1 MTSDGNEC
9 PQCHGPLPPAA
20 RFCPSCGAP
29 VAERVAPPST
39 SAGERRQVAILFADL
54 AGYTHMSSGLDAEE
68 VHRILTHY
76 FELADAAIERA
87 GGTIDKHVGD
97 AVMGVFGAPVA
108 HGNDI
113 ERALRAALD
122 IHAGMAAIAADLG
135 RPLAAHVGVAS
146 GEVVAAVTGSDA
158 HRPYTVTGDAVNLA
172 ARLTDLAAA
181 GETAISDD
189 VYRAV
194 GARVDVEAVG
204 EVAIRGLA
212 GQQRVW
218 KLRALRS
225 TSGARAP
232 LVGRESERRRFGA
245 LLAEATATRTGAVV
259 LLVAEPG
266 MGKSRLAEAF
276 MATAL
281 AEGAYGHAA
290 TVLDFGAGQGEDAIH
305 ALLCSLLDVPMHGD
319 AAVRRDAFARA
330 LAQQRAGGEYE
341 RYLADLLV
349 VPYGADDVYDAMDND
364 ARRQGKREALTDVVE
379 RAAAQAPC
387 VLLVEDV
394 HWASHWVLT
403 CLQAV
408 AASALCQPV
417 VLVMTTRR
425 EGAALDAAWPAA
437 RTTRF
442 DLTPLAASEALAL
455 ARIHFA
461 SSPDLAQRCVDR
473 AQGNP
478 LFLVQ
483 LLRSGTDDDAVPAS
497 IQSVVLARLDRLPA
511 ADKRA
516 MQAAAVIG
524 QRFDLEML
532 RILVGDVTYDA
543 ALPIERD
550 LVHVDEREP
559 GVLTFAH
566 ALIRDGAYASL
577 LHSVRRDLHRA
588 AARWFD
594 GRDATLRAQHL
605 DRAEDAAAARAYVD
619 AARAEAAATRIDA
632 ALALVQRGAALDP
645 TPPVAYAL
653 ATLEGDLQH
662 ALGRAAASIAAFERA
677 FAVAADDRER
687 CDAWIGIASGHRI
700 TSAVGAGLAALDQA
714 AAYARMP
721 RESARIHYLR
731 GSLRFAQGDVERC
744 GAEHVRALELARE
757 ADDRECEARAQSG
770 IADALYAQGRM
781 VSARAA
787 FQRCVDICT
796 EEGLAQYALMN
807 RCMIGIIDAFL
818 GSPDNGLLVLAGA
831 RTVAHA
837 LRNRL
842 AETMAYESEG
852 MLLLMCGRYELAR
865 ETLPQAL
872 ALARETGA
880 RRFESIILSDLAWIA
895 LHDGDRETARRYAED
910 SWRVCSEVGPRFS
923 GPITLAV
930 VAATAASAEKRDR
943 ALADAERLLAAGCIA
958 HCHFDFYAQA
968 IDLALA
974 AGAWAEAE
982 RYAGALEA
990 FTRAEPLPLCNLAIA
1005 RGRALAAA
1013 GRGHANRAVLEDCR
1027 RTAAAMGYA
1036 PLVPALDAAL
1046 ESNPSSDL
1054 REPP

>member
-9 PQCHGPLPPAA
+9 VQCRAALPPGA

-29 VAERVAPPST
+29 VADRAAVQAAAP
-39 SAGERRQVAILFADL
+39 AGERRQVAILFADL
-54 AGYTHMSSGLDAEE
+54 ASYTRMSSGLDAEE
-68 VHRILTHY
+68 VHRILTRY
-76 FELADAAIERA
+76 FELADGAIERA
-87 GGTIDKHVGD
+87 GGAIDKHVGD

-122 IHAGMAAIAADLG
+122 IHAGMAALATDVG

-146 GEVVAAVTGSDA
+146 GEVVAAATGSGA

-194 GARVDVEAVG
+194 GTRVDVEAVG

-212 GQQRVW
+212 GRRHVW
-218 KLRALRS
+218 KLRALHS
-225 TSGARAP
+225 PGGARAP

-245 LLAEATATRTGAVV
+245 LLADVAATRTGAVV

-276 MATAL
+276 MASAL

-305 ALLCSLLDVPMHGD
+305 ALLCSLLDVPVHGD
-319 AAVRRDAFARA
+319 ATMRRVALAQA
-330 LAQQRAGGEYE
+330 LAQQRAGGD
-341 RYLADLLV
+341 RARFLADLLV
-349 VPYGADDVYDAMDND
+349 VSHDADDVYDAMDND
-364 ARRQGKREALTDVVE
+364 ARQQGKREAIADVVE

-387 VLLVEDV
+387 VLLVDDV
-394 HWASHWVLT
+394 HWASPWVLA
-403 CLQAV
+403 CLQAI
-408 AASALCQPV
+408 AASSQRHPL

-425 EGAALDAAWPAA
+425 EGAALAASWPAA

-442 DLTPLAASEALAL
+442 DLAPLAAKEALAL

-461 SSPDLAQRCVDR
+461 MSPDLAQRCVER

-483 LLRSGTDDDAVPAS
+483 LLRSGTDDNAVPAS
-497 IQSVVLARLDRLPA
+497 IQSVVLSRLDRLPS

-524 QRFDLEML
+524 QRFDLDVL
-532 RILVGDVTYDA
+532 RALIGDA
-543 ALPIERD
+543 AYDGAVPIERD
-550 LVHVDEREP
+550 LVRVDPRER
-559 GVLTFAH
+559 GVLAFAH

-588 AARWFD
+588 AARWFE
-594 GRDATLRAQHL
+594 GRDPTLRAQHL
-605 DRAEDAAAARAYVD
+605 DRAEDAEAANAYLD
-619 AARAEAAATRIDA
+619 AAGAEAAAMRIDA
-632 ALALVQRGAALDP
+632 ALALVQRGAALEA
-645 TPPVAYAL
+645 PPAVRYAL
-653 ATLEGDLQH
+653 ATLEGDLQR
-662 ALGRAAASIAAFERA
+662 ALGRAAPSIAAFERA
-677 FAVAADDRER
+677 LSVAADDPER
-687 CDAWIGIASGHRI
+687 CAAWTGVASGHRI
-700 TSAVGAGLAALDQA
+700 TSAIDAGLGALDQA
-714 AAYARMP
+714 AAFARDRP

-731 GSLRFAQGDVERC
+731 GSLHFAQGDVAHC
-744 GAEHVRALELARE
+744 GAEHERALALARE
-757 ADDRECEARAQSG
+757 AGDRECEAQAQSG

-781 VSARAA
+781 ISARAA
-787 FQRCVDICT
+787 FQRCVDVCE
-796 EEGLAQYALMN
+796 EEGLAQFALMN

-818 GSPDNGLLVLAGA
+818 GLPHNGLDVLAEA
-831 RTVAHA
+831 RAVAHA

-842 AETMAYESEG
+842 AETMAFESEG
-852 MLLLMCGRYELAR
+852 MLLLMCGCYERAR
-865 ETLPQAL
+865 QILPQGL
-872 ALARETGA
+872 ALAREIGA
-880 RRFESIILSDLAWIA
+880 RRFEAIILSDLAWIA
-895 LHDGDRETARRYAED
+895 LHDGDREAARRHAQD
-910 SWRVCSEVGPRFS
+910 SWRVCADVGPRFS

-930 VAATAASAEKRDR
+930 VAATAASADERKA
-943 ALADAERLLAAGCIA
+943 ALADAEHLLHAGCIA

-974 AGAWAEAE
+974 ARAWPEAE
-982 RYAGALEA
+982 RYAGILEA
-990 FTRAEPLPLCNLAIA
+990 FTRPEPLPLCDLVIA

-1013 GRGHANRAVLEDCR
+1013 GRGQADRDALEDCR
-1027 RTAAAMGYA
+1027 RRAVAMGYA
-1036 PLVPALDAAL
+1036 PMVPALDAAL
-1046 ESNPSSDL
+1046 ES
-1054 REPP
+1054 